1 MLHVAVLMRQYIDLL
16 LRGKKSVECRLTQT
30 AREPFETIEAGDRVF
45 FKQSSGPYRATAIVE
60 HVHFERDLTPQRIR
74 EVRRDYNDLIRG
86 EPSYWSWKRD
96 ARYLSLIWLKEVEP
110 TARGPVI
117 PELRGRAWVCLGDSA
132 SLAPP
137 RSGPRPSTSTPGAD
151 KGLDDPFTI
160 TVTAGNLR
168 NGTLYITGSEDR
180 FPADAFGGATRADA
194 GAPLTLILRDGP
206 MVETDVVGPKKL
218 IRSRIWRTWFER
230 IRAAEGDRV
239 VFTPAGSRLY
249 FVDLA
254 RESEKP
260 R

>member
-16 LRGKKSVECRLTQT
+16 LQGTKSVECRLTQT
-30 AREPFETIEAGDRVF
+30 AREPFESIEAGDRVF
-45 FKQSSGPYRATAIVE
+45 FKQSSGPYRATALVE

-86 EPSYWSWKRD
+86 EKSYWSWKRD
-96 ARYLSLIWLKEVEP
+96 ARYLTLIWLKEVEP

-117 PELRGRAWVCLGDSA
+117 PELRGRAWVCLSDGVGV
-132 SLAPP
+132 APP
-137 RSGPRPSTSTPGAD
+137 RIGSRAPVMTPGANESPD
-151 KGLDDPFTI
+151 APFAVTL
-160 TVTAGNLR
+160 TAGNLR

-180 FPADAFGGATRADA
+180 FPEDAFGGATREDA
-194 GAPLTLILRDGP
+194 GLPLTLILRDGP

-218 IRSRIWRTWFER
+218 IRSRIWRTWYRRVE
-230 IRAAEGDRV
+230 AAPGDRV

-254 RESEKP
+254 RETEKA